1 MSWTCPGHDM
11 LLMHFFQDT
20 GHGYRTLKDMVST
33 RFLLHSSIFDHCKLH
48 LFVINLNCT
57 HLTNHCM
64 SMTIFIKF
72 IIHMMAFCHADDTHD
87 SEPRTWAGHG
97 TQDSLIRR
105 CPNNKVLR
113 PKIQDIRTCPG
124 HVQDM
129 SRTLPTKFG
138 GAMEVASV
146 LLEQ

>member
-1 MSWTCPGHDM
+1 
-11 LLMHFFQDT
+11 
-20 GHGYRTLKDMVST
+20 
-33 RFLLHSSIFDHCKLH
+33 
-48 LFVINLNCT
+48 
-57 HLTNHCM
+57 M

-97 TQDSLIRR
+97 TQHSLIRR
-105 CPNNKVLR
+105 CPHNKVLR

-129 SRTLPTKFG
+129 SRTLPTKRIY
-138 GAMEVASV
+138 AMKKKVVPFQE
-146 LLEQ
+146 